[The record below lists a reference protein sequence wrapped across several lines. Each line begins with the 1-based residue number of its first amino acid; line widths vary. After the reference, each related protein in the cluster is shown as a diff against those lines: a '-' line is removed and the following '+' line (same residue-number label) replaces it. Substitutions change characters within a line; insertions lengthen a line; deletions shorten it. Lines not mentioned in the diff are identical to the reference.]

1 MELLTVNV
9 VRLIE
14 LQLFNVVVLLP
25 RIGGLQG
32 VLGKQRRHVLGVH
45 FQSNALLNPQR
56 ERHRDRDSKTER
68 ERERKTFWK
77 MDIKMR
83 QIVTSVLLLFVTQLQ
98 NASSCLS

>member
-56 ERHRDRDSKTER
+56 VRNRDSNRETER
-68 ERERKTFWK
+68 EGEK
-77 MDIKMR
+77 DILENGYKDEANCK
-83 QIVTSVLLLFVTQLQ
+83 FVSLR
-98 NASSCLS
+98 

>member
-45 FQSNALLNPQR
+45 FQSNALLNPHR
-56 ERHRDRDSKTER
+56 ERQ
-68 ERERKTFWK
+68 
-77 MDIKMR
+77 R
-83 QIVTSVLLLFVTQLQ
+83 QRQ
-98 NASSCLS
+98 